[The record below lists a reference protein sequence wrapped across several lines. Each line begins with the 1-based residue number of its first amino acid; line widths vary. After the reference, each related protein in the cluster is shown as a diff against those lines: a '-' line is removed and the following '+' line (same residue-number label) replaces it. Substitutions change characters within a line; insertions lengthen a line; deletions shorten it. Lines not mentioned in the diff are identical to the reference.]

1 GAETVWF
8 PRATQG
14 LRRFRLEHPL
24 YEATMPIDDQNA
36 VAEYLVLG
44 IWEAITLLGE
54 ASERC
59 DAPDLSELLG
69 KAEAILIS
77 VVSEVPALTRS
88 TSLGIRDHGG
98 ELLGEGV
105 ARVEATEARLDQGQ
119 RGRRLRNLLRAFT
132 ASRR

>member
-1 GAETVWF
+1 
-8 PRATQG
+8 
-14 LRRFRLEHPL
+14 
-24 YEATMPIDDQNA
+24 MPIDDQNA

-88 TSLGIRDHGG
+88 ASRGTRDHGG
-98 ELLGEGV
+98 ELLGQGAV
-105 ARVEATEARLDQGQ
+105 PLEAGQ
-119 RGRRLRNLLRAFT
+119 APFDHGRRD
-132 ASRR
+132 RRP

>member
-1 GAETVWF
+1 
-8 PRATQG
+8 
-14 LRRFRLEHPL
+14 
-24 YEATMPIDDQNA
+24 MPIDDQNA

-88 TSLGIRDHGG
+88 TSLVIRDRGR

-105 ARVEATEARLDQGQ
+105 VRVEAGQ
-119 RGRRLRNLLRAFT
+119 APFDHGRRDRRPRNL
-132 ASRR
+132 